1 MSSALGGTPT
11 KQIILDKGW
20 LDGTIIN
27 AAMYG
32 VDVALYVACFR
43 SLLQKTTRT
52 NYKRQLPFLIFI
64 VLALVLSTV
73 FTVSMT
79 DFSNLAFIE
88 NRNYPGGPGAWSRA
102 MFHIAQNEP
111 ANVTFV
117 LLTWG
122 ADMLFLW
129 RYMIIYRGCSVRTS
143 VVMALP
149 CLMFTTSFSLGI
161 LFLIQW
167 SESSPWGKV
176 LGVDFTLPFLG
187 TSLAL
192 NILSTTAIVL
202 RLLHFRYRITSAFG
216 TRHGAQYTSIV
227 GIIIESAAIYSTFSV
242 IFLVTFAIGNPISTI
257 FLDSLSSIQMF
268 ASMLI
273 IWRVTQGRAWSK
285 EKTMETTTLESIHL
299 PSRQSRR
306 QMPISFSAP
315 MQGIIVTTEVIK
327 DCEARYNNE
336 GDVESESPDRD
347 LEASP
352 ATV

>member
-1 MSSALGGTPT
+1 MSSAPGEIHG
-11 KQIILDKGW
+11 QIILDKSW
-20 LDGTIIN
+20 LNGTIIN
-27 AAMYG
+27 AAIYG

-43 SLLQKTTRT
+43 SLLRKTTRT
-52 NYKRQLPFLIFI
+52 NYKRQLPFLIF
-64 VLALVLSTV
+64 VALAFVLSTV

-79 DFSNLAFIE
+79 EFANLAFIE
-88 NRNYPGGPGAWSRA
+88 NRNYPGGPGAWASV
-102 MFHIAQNEP
+102 MFHIPQNRP
-111 ANVTFV
+111 AIVTYV
-117 LLTWG
+117 LLNWG

-129 RYMIIYRGCSVRTS
+129 RYMIIYKGCSLRTP

-149 CLMFTTSFSLGI
+149 CLMFTASFSLGI

-192 NILSTTAIVL
+192 NVLSTIAIVL

-216 TRHGAQYTSIV
+216 TRHGAQYTSV
-227 GIIIESAAIYSTFSV
+227 AGIIVESAAIYSTFSV
-242 IFLVTFAIGNPISTI
+242 IFLVTFAMGNPISTI
-257 FLDSLSSIQMF
+257 FLNSLSSIQMS
-268 ASMLI
+268 ASLLI
-273 IWRVTQGRAWSK
+273 IWRVTQGHAWSK
-285 EKTMETTTLESIHL
+285 EKTMETTTLGSIHL

-315 MQGIIVTTEVIK
+315 MQGIMVTTEVIK

-336 GDVESESPDRD
+336 GDADSESPDRD

-352 ATV
+352 ATA